1 MHHGSTLSTL
11 WVCHVSPWS
20 LVIGRMDNASLS
32 WSFLCLTTLIQFLAG
47 WKVCRLTFRTA
58 RCNTWETQR
67 IHILG
72 IFVPF
77 LLVSLCVPWGDF
89 FINHL
94 LEQRILAFES
104 KDCTVWL
111 SSNLCLHPSGQVL
124 GYRMIWSFFL
134 RGRSD
139 WSIWDSFLWHR
150 ADLRT
155 SIIIYNISIYII

>member
-1 MHHGSTLSTL
+1 MVQSCLISIWIGPSIF
-11 WVCHVSPWS
+11 VSWE
-20 LVIGRMDNASLS
+20 VNVEALS

-124 GYRMIWSFFL
+124 GYRMIWSFFCVE
-134 RGRSD
+134 
-139 WSIWDSFLWHR
+139 
-150 ADLRT
+150 DLIGAFETRFCDT
-155 SIIIYNISIYII
+155 ELIYVLVL